1 MRCLIVDDEPIARR
15 GMVKLV
21 GSRSELSVAGVVGNA
36 DEALAFLGE
45 NSVDL
50 VFLDIEM
57 PGLNGMELAR
67 RLPERCQVVFT
78 TAYSDYA
85 CESYDVDAT
94 DYLMKPIDPERFNHA
109 VDKALTFAG
118 MMAAAETP
126 EPPAASA
133 SDEILTVKSDRR
145 YVRLRVDEITFVE
158 GLKDYLIVHTG
169 ERRIVTR
176 MTVKS
181 LEEAL
186 PPQFLR
192 VGKSYIVNRDKI
204 DSFDNN
210 DLYIGSSVVPIG
222 VSYKQEVLKILLGQ

>member
-21 GSRSELSVAGVVGNA
+21 GSRSELSVAGVAA
-36 DEALAFLGE
+36 DAREALAFLDE

-50 VFLDIEM
+50 IFLDIEM

-94 DYLMKPIDPERFNHA
+94 DYLMKPIDPDRFNHA
-109 VDKALTFAG
+109 VDKALTFAA
-118 MMAAAETP
+118 MMAASEAP
-126 EPPAASA
+126 EPHAATA
-133 SDEILTVKSDRR
+133 SENVITVKSDRR
-145 YVRLRVDEITFVE
+145 YVRLRLDEITFVE
-158 GLKDYLIVHTG
+158 GLKDYLIIHTA
-169 ERRIVTR
+169 ERRVVTR

-186 PPQFLR
+186 PAQFLR

-210 DLYIGSSVVPIG
+210 DLYIGSSVVPVG
-222 VSYKQEVLKILLGQ
+222 VSYKQAILKILLGQ

>member
-21 GSRSELSVAGVVGNA
+21 GSRSELSVAGVAA
-36 DEALAFLGE
+36 DAREALAFLGA

-94 DYLMKPIDPERFNHA
+94 DYLMKPIDPDRFNHA

-126 EPPAASA
+126 EPLAASA
-133 SDEILTVKSDRR
+133 SEEILTVKSDRR

-158 GLKDYLIVHTG
+158 GLKDYLIIHTAD
-169 ERRIVTR
+169 RRIVTR

>member
-1 MRCLIVDDEPIARR
+1 
-15 GMVKLV
+15 MVKLV

-36 DEALAFLGE
+36 DEALAFLGA

-94 DYLMKPIDPERFNHA
+94 DYLMKPIDPDRFNHA

-118 MMAAAETP
+118 MMAADEAP

-133 SDEILTVKSDRR
+133 SEEVLTVKSDRR

-158 GLKDYLIVHTG
+158 GLKDYLIIHTG

>member
-1 MRCLIVDDEPIARR
+1 MRCLIVDDEPIARM

-21 GSRSELSVAGVVGNA
+21 GSRSELSVAGVAGNA
-36 DEALAFLGE
+36 DEALAFLCE

-118 MMAAAETP
+118 MMAAAEAP
-126 EPPAASA
+126 EPPAAS
-133 SDEILTVKSDRR
+133 EEVLTVKSDRR

-158 GLKDYLIVHTG
+158 GLKDYLIIHTG

-192 VGKSYIVNRDKI
+192 VGKSYIVNSDKI

>member
-21 GSRSELSVAGVVGNA
+21 GSRSELSVAGVAA
-36 DEALAFLGE
+36 DASEALAFLGE

-94 DYLMKPIDPERFNHA
+94 DYLMKPIDPDRFNHA

-118 MMAAAETP
+118 MMAAAVAP
-126 EPPAASA
+126 ESVAPTAS
-133 SDEILTVKSDRR
+133 EEVLTVKSDRR

-158 GLKDYLIVHTG
+158 GLKDYLIIHTAD
-169 ERRIVTR
+169 RRVVTR

-186 PPQFLR
+186 PSQFLR

-210 DLYIGSSVVPIG
+210 DLYIGSSVVPVG

>member
-15 GMVKLV
+15 GMVKFV

-57 PGLNGMELAR
+57 PGLSGMELAR

-94 DYLMKPIDPERFNHA
+94 DYLMKPIDPDRFNHA

-133 SDEILTVKSDRR
+133 SEEVLTVKSDRR

-158 GLKDYLIVHTG
+158 GLKDYLIIHTAD
-169 ERRIVTR
+169 RRIVTR

>member
-21 GSRSELSVAGVVGNA
+21 ESRSELSVAGLAGNA

-57 PGLNGMELAR
+57 PGLSGMELAR

-85 CESYDVDAT
+85 CESYEVDAT
-94 DYLMKPIDPERFNHA
+94 DYLMKPIDPDRFNRA

-118 MMAAAETP
+118 MMAAAEAP

-133 SDEILTVKSDRR
+133 SEEVLTVKSDRR

-158 GLKDYLIVHTG
+158 GLKDYLIIHTG

-222 VSYKQEVLKILLGQ
+222 VSYKQEVLKILLRQ

>member
-21 GSRSELSVAGVVGNA
+21 GSRSELSVAGVAGSA

-57 PGLNGMELAR
+57 PGLSGMELAR

-94 DYLMKPIDPERFNHA
+94 DYLMKPIDPDRFNHA

-118 MMAAAETP
+118 MMAAAEAP

-133 SDEILTVKSDRR
+133 SEEVLTVKSDRR

-158 GLKDYLIVHTG
+158 GLKDYLIIHTAD
-169 ERRIVTR
+169 RRIVTR

>member
-21 GSRSELSVAGVVGNA
+21 GSRSELSVAGVAA
-36 DEALAFLGE
+36 DAREALAFLGE

-94 DYLMKPIDPERFNHA
+94 DYLMKPIDPDRFNHA

-126 EPPAASA
+126 EPLAASA
-133 SDEILTVKSDRR
+133 SEEILTVKSDRR

-158 GLKDYLIVHTG
+158 GLKDYLIIHTAD
-169 ERRIVTR
+169 RRIVTR

>member
-57 PGLNGMELAR
+57 PGLSGMELAR
-67 RLPERCQVVFT
+67 LLPERCQVVFT

-94 DYLMKPIDPERFNHA
+94 DYLMKPIDPDRFNHA

-118 MMAAAETP
+118 MMAAAEAP
-126 EPPAASA
+126 EPSAASA
-133 SDEILTVKSDRR
+133 SDEVLTVKSDRR

-158 GLKDYLIVHTG
+158 GLKDYLIIHTG

>member
-21 GSRSELSVAGVVGNA
+21 GSRSELSVAGVAA
-36 DEALAFLGE
+36 DAREALAFLGE

-78 TAYSDYA
+78 TAYSEYA

-94 DYLMKPIDPERFNHA
+94 DYLMKPIDPDRFNHA

-133 SDEILTVKSDRR
+133 SDEVLTVKSDRR

-158 GLKDYLIVHTG
+158 GLKDYLIIHTAD
-169 ERRIVTR
+169 RRIVTR

>member
-36 DEALAFLGE
+36 DEALAFLGA

-94 DYLMKPIDPERFNHA
+94 DYLMKPIDPDRFNHA

-118 MMAAAETP
+118 MMAAAEAP

-133 SDEILTVKSDRR
+133 SEEVLTVKSDRR

-158 GLKDYLIVHTG
+158 GLKDYLIIHTAD
-169 ERRIVTR
+169 RRIVTR

>member
-21 GSRSELSVAGVVGNA
+21 GSRSELSVAGVAA
-36 DEALAFLGE
+36 DAREALAFLGE

-50 VFLDIEM
+50 VFIDIEM

-94 DYLMKPIDPERFNHA
+94 DYLMKPIDPDRFNHA

-126 EPPAASA
+126 EPLAASA
-133 SDEILTVKSDRR
+133 SEEILTVKSDRR

-158 GLKDYLIVHTG
+158 GLKDYLIIHTAD
-169 ERRIVTR
+169 RRIVTR

>member
-21 GSRSELSVAGVVGNA
+21 GSRSELSVAGVAGSA

-57 PGLNGMELAR
+57 PGLSGMELAR

-94 DYLMKPIDPERFNHA
+94 DYLMKPIDPDRFNHA

-118 MMAAAETP
+118 MMAAAEAP

-133 SDEILTVKSDRR
+133 SEEVLTVKSDRR

-158 GLKDYLIVHTG
+158 GLKDYLIIHTAD
-169 ERRIVTR
+169 RRIVTR

-222 VSYKQEVLKILLGQ
+222 VSYKQEVLKILLRQ

>member
-21 GSRSELSVAGVVGNA
+21 GSRSELSVAGVAA
-36 DEALAFLGE
+36 DASEALAFLGE

-94 DYLMKPIDPERFNHA
+94 DYLMKPIDPDRFNHA

-118 MMAAAETP
+118 MMAAEAP
-126 EPPAASA
+126 ESVAPTAS
-133 SDEILTVKSDRR
+133 EEVLTVKSDRR

-158 GLKDYLIVHTG
+158 GLKDYLIIHTAD
-169 ERRIVTR
+169 RRVVTR

-210 DLYIGSSVVPIG
+210 DLYIGSSVVPVG

>member
-57 PGLNGMELAR
+57 PGLSGMELAR

-94 DYLMKPIDPERFNHA
+94 DYLMKPIDPDRFNHA

-133 SDEILTVKSDRR
+133 SDEVLTVKSDRR

-158 GLKDYLIVHTG
+158 GLKDYLIIHTG

-186 PPQFLR
+186 PSQFLR

>member
-1 MRCLIVDDEPIARR
+1 MRCLIVDDEPIARM

-21 GSRSELSVAGVVGNA
+21 GSRSELSVAGVAGNA
-36 DEALAFLGE
+36 DEALAFLCE

-118 MMAAAETP
+118 MMAAAEAP
-126 EPPAASA
+126 EPSAASA
-133 SDEILTVKSDRR
+133 SEEVLTVKSDRR

-158 GLKDYLIVHTG
+158 GLKDYLIIHTG

-192 VGKSYIVNRDKI
+192 VGKSYIVNSDKI

>member
-15 GMVKLV
+15 GMLKLV
-21 GSRSELSVAGVVGNA
+21 GSRSELSVAGIAADA

-57 PGLNGMELAR
+57 PGLSGMELAR

-94 DYLMKPIDPERFNHA
+94 DYLMKPIDPERFNRA

-158 GLKDYLIVHTG
+158 GLKDYLIIHTG

>member
-1 MRCLIVDDEPIARR
+1 MSCPIIDDEPIARR

-21 GSRSELSVAGVVGNA
+21 GSRSELSVAGVAGSA
-36 DEALAFLGE
+36 DEALAFLGD
-45 NSVDL
+45 NSVDI

-57 PGLNGMELAR
+57 PGLSGMELAR

-78 TAYSDYA
+78 TAYSEYA

-94 DYLMKPIDPERFNHA
+94 DYLMKPIDPDRFNHA

-118 MMAAAETP
+118 MMAAAEAP

-133 SDEILTVKSDRR
+133 SDEVLTVKYDRR

-158 GLKDYLIVHTG
+158 GLKDYLIIHTG

>member
-57 PGLNGMELAR
+57 PGLSGMELAR

-94 DYLMKPIDPERFNHA
+94 DYLMKPIDPERFNRA

-133 SDEILTVKSDRR
+133 SEEILTVKSDRR

-158 GLKDYLIVHTG
+158 GLKDYLIIHTAD
-169 ERRIVTR
+169 RRIVTR

-222 VSYKQEVLKILLGQ
+222 VSYKQTVLKILLGQ

>member
-57 PGLNGMELAR
+57 PGLSGMELAR

-94 DYLMKPIDPERFNHA
+94 DYLMKPIDPDRFNHA

-118 MMAAAETP
+118 MMAAAEAP
-126 EPPAASA
+126 ESVAPTAS
-133 SDEILTVKSDRR
+133 EEVLTVKSDRR

-158 GLKDYLIVHTG
+158 GLKDYLIIHTG

>member
-1 MRCLIVDDEPIARR
+1 MAGTAAAEEAPDAIGR
-15 GMVKLV
+15 
-21 GSRSELSVAGVVGNA
+21 EL
-36 DEALAFLGE
+36 D
-45 NSVDL
+45 
-50 VFLDIEM
+50 
-57 PGLNGMELAR
+57 ELAR

-94 DYLMKPIDPERFNHA
+94 DYLMKPIDSDRFNRA

-118 MMAAAETP
+118 MMAVAETP
-126 EPPAASA
+126 SPPVASA
-133 SDEILTVKSDRR
+133 SEEILTVKSDRR

-158 GLKDYLIVHTG
+158 GLKDYLIIHTG

-186 PPQFLR
+186 SPQFLR

-210 DLYIGSSVVPIG
+210 DLYIGSSVVPVG
-222 VSYKQEVLKILLGQ
+222 VSYKPEVLKILLGQ

>member
-57 PGLNGMELAR
+57 PGLSGMELAR
-67 RLPERCQVVFT
+67 LLPERCQVVFT
-78 TAYSDYA
+78 TAYSEYA

-94 DYLMKPIDPERFNHA
+94 DYLMKPIDPDRFNHA

-118 MMAAAETP
+118 MMAAAEAP
-126 EPPAASA
+126 EPSAASA
-133 SDEILTVKSDRR
+133 SDEVLTVKSDRR

-158 GLKDYLIVHTG
+158 GLKDYLIIHTG

>member
-94 DYLMKPIDPERFNHA
+94 DYLMKPIDPDRFNHA

-133 SDEILTVKSDRR
+133 SDEVLTVKSDRR

-158 GLKDYLIVHTG
+158 GLKDYLIIHTG

-210 DLYIGSSVVPIG
+210 DLYIGTSVVTIG
-222 VSYKQEVLKILLGQ
+222 VSYKPEVLKILLGQ

>member
-21 GSRSELSVAGVVGNA
+21 GSRSELSVAGVAA
-36 DEALAFLGE
+36 DAGEALAFLGE

-133 SDEILTVKSDRR
+133 SEEVLTVKSDRR

-158 GLKDYLIVHTG
+158 GLKDYLIIHTAD
-169 ERRIVTR
+169 RRVATR

>member
-21 GSRSELSVAGVVGNA
+21 ESRGELSVAGLAGNA

-57 PGLNGMELAR
+57 PGLSGMELAR

-85 CESYDVDAT
+85 CESYEVDAT
-94 DYLMKPIDPERFNHA
+94 DYLMKPIDPDRFNRA

-118 MMAAAETP
+118 MMAAAEAP

-133 SDEILTVKSDRR
+133 SEEILTVKSDRR

-158 GLKDYLIVHTG
+158 GLKDYLIIHTAD
-169 ERRIVTR
+169 RRIVTR

-181 LEEAL
+181 LDEAL

-210 DLYIGSSVVPIG
+210 DLYIGSSVVPVG

>member
-57 PGLNGMELAR
+57 PGLSGMELAR

-94 DYLMKPIDPERFNHA
+94 DYLMKPIDPDRFNRA

-133 SDEILTVKSDRR
+133 SEEVLTVKSDRR

-158 GLKDYLIVHTG
+158 GLKDYLIIHMG

-222 VSYKQEVLKILLGQ
+222 VSYKQEVLKILLRQ

>member
-50 VFLDIEM
+50 IFLDIEM
-57 PGLNGMELAR
+57 PGLSGMELAR

-94 DYLMKPIDPERFNHA
+94 DYLMKPIDPDRFNHA

-133 SDEILTVKSDRR
+133 SEEILTVKSDRR

-158 GLKDYLIVHTG
+158 GLKDYLIIHMG

-186 PPQFLR
+186 PSQFLR

>member
-21 GSRSELSVAGVVGNA
+21 GSRSELSVAGVAGSA

-57 PGLNGMELAR
+57 PGLSGMELAR

-94 DYLMKPIDPERFNHA
+94 DYLMKPIDPDRFNHA

-118 MMAAAETP
+118 MMAAAEAP

-133 SDEILTVKSDRR
+133 SEEVLTVKSDRR

-158 GLKDYLIVHTG
+158 GLKDYLIIHTAD
-169 ERRIVTR
+169 RRIVTR

-192 VGKSYIVNRDKI
+192 VGKSYIVNCDKI

>member
-57 PGLNGMELAR
+57 PGLSGMELAR

-94 DYLMKPIDPERFNHA
+94 DYLMKPIDPDRFNRA

-118 MMAAAETP
+118 MMAAAEAP

-133 SDEILTVKSDRR
+133 SEEILTVKSDRR

-158 GLKDYLIVHTG
+158 GLKDYLIIHTAD
-169 ERRIVTR
+169 RRVVTR

-186 PPQFLR
+186 PQQFLR

-210 DLYIGSSVVPIG
+210 DLYIGSSVVPVG

>member
-1 MRCLIVDDEPIARR
+1 MARNRR
-15 GMVKLV
+15 GRRDPRTI
-21 GSRSELSVAGVVGNA
+21 GREL
-36 DEALAFLGE
+36 D
-45 NSVDL
+45 
-50 VFLDIEM
+50 
-57 PGLNGMELAR
+57 ELAR

-94 DYLMKPIDPERFNHA
+94 DYLMKPIDPDRFNHA

-118 MMAAAETP
+118 MMAAAEAP
-126 EPPAASA
+126 ESVAPTAS
-133 SDEILTVKSDRR
+133 EEVLTVKSDRR

-158 GLKDYLIVHTG
+158 GLKDYLIIHTG

>member
-21 GSRSELSVAGVVGNA
+21 GSRSELSVAGVAA
-36 DEALAFLGE
+36 DAREALAFLGE

-94 DYLMKPIDPERFNHA
+94 DYLMKPIDPDRFNHA

-126 EPPAASA
+126 EPLAASA
-133 SDEILTVKSDRR
+133 SEEILTVKSDRR

-158 GLKDYLIVHTG
+158 GLKDYLIIHTAD
-169 ERRIVTR
+169 RRIVTR

-181 LEEAL
+181 LEDAL

>member
-21 GSRSELSVAGVVGNA
+21 GSRSELSVAGVAGNA

-94 DYLMKPIDPERFNHA
+94 DYLMKPIDPERFNRA

-133 SDEILTVKSDRR
+133 SEEVLTVKSDRR

-158 GLKDYLIVHTG
+158 GLKDYLIIHTAD
-169 ERRIVTR
+169 RRIVTR

-222 VSYKQEVLKILLGQ
+222 VSYKQTVLKILLGQ